1 MKGTGRDSGRVGS
14 AKSDYCARTADHQA
28 RARPKMPRHDR
39 CMSRFDL
46 VTGVD
51 EKLRSDWSP
60 VQIAG
65 RIRLDYSEGSN
76 HAHQRESIYRWIY
89 AAAQPGDTSHRHL
102 RRAYRRRRRQSR
114 YDRGEAGCPGVSIWP
129 GGRSLLPA
137 KPALGSGGGFG
148 LCCRRPGSAAQLQ
161 GAHKSVLVL
170 TRLENKTA
178 AASGEALVPR
188 LCELPPELR
197 QTLTLDNG
205 SEKAGFREL
214 ERTGL
219 TRLLVQAT
227 FALAARQQRERRW
240 PLATVLPKGHQLAQ
254 DHGRLLRNIAKRL
267 NERPRKWSTYQTS
280 VEVFNLALTGAL
292 AI

>member
-1 MKGTGRDSGRVGS
+1 M
-14 AKSDYCARTADHQA
+14 
-28 RARPKMPRHDR
+28 
-39 CMSRFDL
+39 
-46 VTGVD
+46 
-51 EKLRSDWSP
+51 
-60 VQIAG
+60 
-65 RIRLDYSEGSN
+65 
-76 HAHQRESIYRWIY
+76 
-89 AAAQPGDTSHRHL
+89 
-102 RRAYRRRRRQSR
+102 
-114 YDRGEAGCPGVSIWP
+114 
-129 GGRSLLPA
+129 
-137 KPALGSGGGFG
+137 
-148 LCCRRPGSAAQLQ
+148 Q

-280 VEVFNLALTGAL
+280 VEVFNPALTGAL